1 MVLPTAQENGRY
13 FRGEPQ
19 QNNGYGKSSIKA
31 KQVQFNTNNVN
42 KPIREGPCMSV
53 DGSLRDDKDTEKVVY
68 HGILVIGFLFAVSA
82 LCGNVYIFLNQRQIQ
97 SDIAEL
103 RQQFKESRA
112 SVSQQGV
119 NTNNNLLT
127 LLYNQTQ
134 NLFRKIDRL
143 QLWANKSACLEGS
156 GIVSG

>member
-1 MVLPTAQENGRY
+1 M
-13 FRGEPQ
+13 
-19 QNNGYGKSSIKA
+19 
-31 KQVQFNTNNVN
+31 
-42 KPIREGPCMSV
+42 IRDGTCMSV

-68 HGILVIGFLFAVSA
+68 HGILVIGFLFAISA

-97 SDIAEL
+97 SDMSLL
-103 RQQFKESRA
+103 RQQFKDSRS

-119 NTNNNLLT
+119 NPNNNNLLT
-127 LLYNQTQ
+127 LLFNQTQ